1 MNSRLPAGVL
11 RSAVPL
17 VILLGGIALVL
28 RVFAGIDDLGS
39 LPAMRRG
46 WLIIPAAACLV
57 ATTAAYVLLWRMVI
71 SSVDAARPPLPDTVA
86 TFVCS
91 WLGRHVPTSVPYVA
105 GKIVLAQ
112 RLGYGRA
119 AVAASL
125 IYENALV
132 VAVAAGAGAV
142 VLAALAP
149 WPAPGAPGVL
159 ALVAAASFAA
169 VALIASPAVPR
180 LARAAAR
187 RAPRLAPLADAC
199 LAPAAVARG
208 AFVALCSTASNG
220 AAFVLLLAVFQ
231 DLTLRDAAIA
241 WAAFNLAGA
250 AGIAAVPVPSGI
262 GVREAVLVA
271 LMHGVAPLEVTL
283 AAAMLARLVT
293 LPLDL
298 GAGMSGAAWLAYR
311 ARQRDRDAVLGVRE
325 PARAA

>member
-1 MNSRLPAGVL
+1 MNSRLLAGVL
-11 RSAVPL
+11 RSALPL
-17 VILLGGIALVL
+17 VILLAGIALVL

-39 LPAMRRG
+39 LPEMRRA
-46 WLIIPAAACLV
+46 WLIIPAAACLI

-71 SSVDAARPPLPDTVA
+71 SSVDAARPPLPDAVA

-91 WLGRHVPTSVPYVA
+91 WLGRHVPTSAPYVA
-105 GKIVLAQ
+105 GKIVLGQ

-125 IYENALV
+125 VYENALV
-132 VAVAAGAGAV
+132 VAVAGAAGAV
-142 VLAALAP
+142 VLAALLP
-149 WPAPGAPGVL
+149 WPVSGVL
-159 ALVAAASFAA
+159 IVVAAASCAA
-169 VALIASPAVPR
+169 VGLIASPVVPR
-180 LARAAAR
+180 LARAGAR
-187 RAPRLAPLADAC
+187 RVPRLAPLADVC
-199 LAPAAVARG
+199 LAPAAVAR
-208 AFVALCSTASNG
+208 ASCVALSSTASNG
-220 AAFVLLLAVFQ
+220 ATFVLLLAVFQ
-231 DLTLRDAAIA
+231 DLTLRDAAVA

-283 AAAMLARLVT
+283 AAAMLARLIT

-311 ARQRDRDAVLGVRE
+311 ARRRDRDAVLSARE